1 VFEIEEKPLSG
12 ALEGLRIA
20 DFSQLVQGPNATQM
34 LADMGADVIKIEP
47 LHGDWQRNWSLK
59 DAYINGESVS
69 FLTFNRGK
77 RSIALNLKDPSGK
90 EAALKIIQSSDVL
103 LENFRPGVMDRL
115 GLGYETL
122 SKLHPKLIYCASCG
136 WGQDGPYVTRPGQD
150 LLAQAMA
157 GVLYLNGKAGDPPS
171 PVGMGIADITASFH
185 IVSAILAGIYHRDR
199 TGEGQ
204 RIDISLLNSV
214 LSLATQE
221 ATLYM
226 NTRSEPERSAAG
238 IGHPCVGAP
247 MGVYKTSDGYIV
259 VAMMPL
265 GKVAELVG
273 IDGFEGNDSRNMLD
287 HRDDVKRKL
296 EPGFARK
303 TTAELMD
310 IFLEADIW
318 AAPVNNF
325 PQMESDPQVRH
336 NQTVVSFDHPKVKQF
351 RTIGA
356 PIKFSRSPSSVKR
369 PPLLGEHS
377 RQILKEIGYLDSD
390 IERFSRNGVIAEHA
404 E

>member
-1 VFEIEEKPLSG
+1 LSG
-12 ALEGLRIA
+12 VLEGLRIA

-47 LHGDWQRNWSLK
+47 LYGDWQRNWSLK

-77 RSIALNLKDPSGK
+77 RSIALNLKDPRGK
-90 EAALKIIQSSDVL
+90 DIALKIIKSSDVV

-115 GLGYETL
+115 GLGYDSL
-122 SKLHPKLIYCASCG
+122 STIHPKLIYCASCG

-150 LLAQAMA
+150 LLAQAVA

-185 IVSAILAGIYHRDR
+185 IVNAILAALYHRDR
-199 TGEGQ
+199 AGEGQ
-204 RIDISLLNSV
+204 RIDINLLNSI

-221 ATLYM
+221 ITLYF
-226 NTRSEPERSAAG
+226 NTQSEPERSAAG

-247 MGVYKTSDGYIV
+247 MGVYKTRDGYIV

-287 HRDDVKRKL
+287 GRDEVKRKL

-303 TTAELMD
+303 TTAELMR
-310 IFLEADIW
+310 IFMEADIW

-325 PQMESDPQVRH
+325 PAMERDPQVRH
-336 NQTVVSFDHPKVKQF
+336 NQAVVSFNHPKVKHF
-351 RTIGA
+351 RTIGP
-356 PIKFSRSPSSVKR
+356 PIRFSRTPSSVKR

-377 RQILKEIGYLDSD
+377 SEILQEIGYADNEIEQLCSD
-390 IERFSRNGVIAEHA
+390 GVIARNA

>member
-1 VFEIEEKPLSG
+1 MSG
-12 ALEGLRIA
+12 VLEGLRIA

-34 LADMGADVIKIEP
+34 MADMGADIVKIEP
-47 LHGDWQRNWSLK
+47 LQGDWQRNWSLR

-77 RSIALNLKDPSGK
+77 RSIALNLKHPAGK

-115 GLGYETL
+115 GLGYEHLRTV
-122 SKLHPKLIYCASCG
+122 HPKLIYCASCG
-136 WGQDGPYVTRPGQD
+136 WGQDGPYLTRPGQD
-150 LLAQAMA
+150 LLAQAVA
-157 GVLYLNGKAGDPPS
+157 GVLYLQGKAEDPPS
-171 PVGMGIADITASFH
+171 PVGMGIADLTASFH
-185 IVSAILAGIYHRDR
+185 IVSAILAAVYHRDH

-204 RIDISLLNSV
+204 RIDINLLNSI
-214 LSLATQE
+214 LTLATQE
-221 ATLYM
+221 ATLYF
-226 NTRSEPERSAAG
+226 NTHTEPERSAAG

-247 MGVYKTSDGYIV
+247 MGVYRTLDGYIV

-273 IDGFEGNDSRNMLD
+273 IEGFEGSDSRNMLD
-287 HRDDVKRKL
+287 NRDEVKRKL

-303 TTAELMD
+303 TTDELMN
-310 IFLEADIW
+310 IFMEADIW

-325 PQMESDPQVRH
+325 PSMERDAQVRH
-336 NQTVVSFDHPKVKQF
+336 NEIIISFDHPKVKQF
-351 RTIGA
+351 RTIGP
-356 PIKFSRSPSSVKR
+356 PIRFSRTPSSVKR

-377 RQILKEIGYLDSD
+377 REILKELGYEDNKIDGL
-390 IERFSRNGVIAEHA
+390 SRDGVIAQDA
-404 E
+404 G

>member
-1 VFEIEEKPLSG
+1 MGGVL
-12 ALEGLRIA
+12 AGLRIA

-77 RSIALNLKDPSGK
+77 RSIALNVKHPLGK
-90 EAALKIIQSSDVL
+90 EAALKIIKSSDVL

-115 GLGYETL
+115 GLGYEFL
-122 SKLHPKLIYCASCG
+122 SSIHPKLIYCASCG

-157 GVLYLNGKAGDPPS
+157 GVLYLNGKDGDPPS
-171 PVGMGIADITASFH
+171 PVGMGIADLTASFH
-185 IVSAILAGIYHRDR
+185 IVSAILAAVYHRDH

-204 RIDISLLNSV
+204 RIDINLLNSI
-214 LSLATQE
+214 LTLATQE
-221 ATLYM
+221 ITLYF
-226 NTRSEPERSAAG
+226 NTHSEPQRSAAG

-247 MGVYKTSDGYIV
+247 MGVYKTRDGYIV

-273 IDGFEGNDSRNMLD
+273 IDGFEGSDSRNMLEN
-287 HRDDVKRKL
+287 RDEVKRKL

-303 TTAELMD
+303 TTAELMQ

-325 PQMESDPQVRH
+325 PATERDPQVQH
-336 NQTVVSFDHPKVKQF
+336 NKIVANFDHPKVKQF
-351 RTIGA
+351 RTIGP
-356 PIKFSRSPSSVKR
+356 PIKFSRTPSSVKR

-377 RQILKEIGYLDSD
+377 REILKEVGYQESD
-390 IERFSRNGVIAEHA
+390 LERFFRDGVIAENA
-404 E
+404 G

>member
-1 VFEIEEKPLSG
+1 LSG

-34 LADMGADVIKIEP
+34 LADMGADVLKIEP

-59 DAYINGESVS
+59 DAYIDGESVS

-77 RSIALNLKDPSGK
+77 RSIALNLKHPLGK

-115 GLGYETL
+115 GLGYQFL
-122 SKLHPKLIYCASCG
+122 SSIHPKLIYCASCG

-171 PVGMGIADITASFH
+171 PVGMGIADLTASFH
-185 IVSAILAGIYHRDR
+185 IVSAILAAVYHRNR
-199 TGEGQ
+199 SGEGQ
-204 RIDISLLNSV
+204 RIDINLLNSI

-221 ATLYM
+221 ITLYF
-226 NTRSEPERSAAG
+226 NTHSEPERSAAG

-247 MGVYKTSDGYIV
+247 MGVYRTRDGYIV
-259 VAMMPL
+259 VAMMPI

-273 IDGFEGNDSRNMLD
+273 IDGFGDNDSRNLLEN
-287 HRDDVKRKL
+287 RDEVKRRL

-303 TTAELMD
+303 STAELMES
-310 IFLEADIW
+310 FMKADIW
-318 AAPVNNF
+318 AAPVNSF
-325 PQMESDPQVRH
+325 PALESDPQVRH
-336 NQTVVSFDHPKVKQF
+336 NQIVVSFDHPRAKQF
-351 RTIGA
+351 RTIGP
-356 PIKFSRSPSSVKR
+356 PIRFSRTPSNIKR

-377 RQILKEIGYLDSD
+377 REILKEIGYPDSD
-390 IERFSRNGVIAEHA
+390 IEQLVRDGVVAQHA
-404 E
+404 G

>member
-1 VFEIEEKPLSG
+1 LSG
-12 ALEGLRIA
+12 ALQGLRIA

-77 RSIALNLKDPSGK
+77 RSIALNLKDPHGK
-90 EAALKIIQSSDVL
+90 EAALKIIRSSDVL

-115 GLGYETL
+115 GLGHEFL
-122 SKLHPKLIYCASCG
+122 ASIHPKLIYCASCG
-136 WGQDGPYVTRPGQD
+136 WGQDGPYIARPGQD

-157 GVLYLNGKAGDPPS
+157 GVLYLNGKAGDPPT

-185 IVSAILAGIYHRDR
+185 IVGAILAGVYYRDR

-204 RIDISLLNSV
+204 RIDINLLNSV

-226 NTRSEPERSAAG
+226 NTGSEPERSAAG

-247 MGVYKTSDGYIV
+247 MGVYKTRDGYIV

-273 IDGFEGNDSRNMLD
+273 IEGFEGSDSRNMLEN
-287 HRDDVKRKL
+287 RDDVKRKL

-303 TTAELMD
+303 NTAELME
-310 IFLEADIW
+310 IFMEADIW
-318 AAPVNNF
+318 AAPVNTF
-325 PQMESDPQVRH
+325 PAMESDPQVRH
-336 NQTVVSFDHPKVKQF
+336 NQIVATFDHPKAKQF
-351 RTIGA
+351 RTIG
-356 PIKFSRSPSSVKR
+356 PPVRFSRSPSSVKR

-377 RQILKEIGYLDSD
+377 REILKEIGYADAD
-390 IERFSRNGVIAEHA
+390 IEQFCHDGVIAENA
-404 E
+404 G

>member
-1 VFEIEEKPLSG
+1 LSG
-12 ALEGLRIA
+12 VLEALRIA

-47 LHGDWQRNWSLK
+47 LTGDWQRNWSLK

-77 RSIALNLKDPSGK
+77 RSITLNLKHPSGK

-115 GLGYETL
+115 GLGYEFL
-122 SKLHPKLIYCASCG
+122 ASVHPKLVYCASCG

-185 IVSAILAGIYHRDR
+185 IVSAILAAIYHRDR

-204 RIDISLLNSV
+204 RIDINLLNSV

-221 ATLYM
+221 ATLYF
-226 NTRSEPERSAAG
+226 NTHAEPERSAAG

-247 MGVYKTSDGYIV
+247 MGVYRTRDGYIV

-273 IDGFEGNDSRNMLD
+273 IEGFEGNDSRNMLD
-287 HRDDVKRKL
+287 NRDEVKRKL

-303 TTAELMD
+303 TTAELMQ

-318 AAPVNNF
+318 SAPVNNF
-325 PQMESDPQVRH
+325 PDMERDPQVQH
-336 NQTVVSFDHPKVKQF
+336 NGTIVNFDHPKVKQF
-351 RTIGA
+351 RTIGP
-356 PIKFSRSPSSVKR
+356 PIKFSRTPSSVKR

-377 RQILKEIGYLDSD
+377 REILKEIGYADND
-390 IERFSRNGVIAEHA
+390 IERFSRDGVIAQHA
-404 E
+404 G

>member
-1 VFEIEEKPLSG
+1 MSG
-12 ALEGLRIA
+12 VLEGLRIA

-34 LADMGADVIKIEP
+34 MADMGADVVKIEP

-77 RSIALNLKDPSGK
+77 RSIALNLKHPSGK
-90 EAALKIIQSSDVL
+90 EAALKIIESSDVV

-115 GLGYETL
+115 GLGYEHLRTV
-122 SKLHPKLIYCASCG
+122 HPKLIYCASCG

-157 GVLYLNGKAGDPPS
+157 GVLYLQGKAEDPPS
-171 PVGMGIADITASFH
+171 PVGMGIADLTASFH
-185 IVSAILAGIYHRDR
+185 IVSAILAAVYHRDH

-204 RIDISLLNSV
+204 RIDINLLNSI
-214 LSLATQE
+214 LTLATQE
-221 ATLYM
+221 ATLYF
-226 NTRSEPERSAAG
+226 NTHTEPERSAAG

-247 MGVYKTSDGYIV
+247 MGVYRTRDGYIV

-273 IDGFEGNDSRNMLD
+273 VDGFEGNDSRNMLEN
-287 HRDDVKRKL
+287 RDEVKRKL

-325 PQMESDPQVRH
+325 LTMERDPQVRH
-336 NQTVVSFDHPKVKQF
+336 NQIIVSFDHPKVKQF
-351 RTIGA
+351 RTIGP
-356 PIKFSRSPSSVKR
+356 PIRFSRTPSSVKR

-377 RQILKEIGYLDSD
+377 REILKEVGYEDAKIDGLCRD
-390 IERFSRNGVIAEHA
+390 GVIAQNA
-404 E
+404 G

>member
-1 VFEIEEKPLSG
+1 
-12 ALEGLRIA
+12 
-20 DFSQLVQGPNATQM
+20 
-34 LADMGADVIKIEP
+34 
-47 LHGDWQRNWSLK
+47 
-59 DAYINGESVS
+59 
-69 FLTFNRGK
+69 
-77 RSIALNLKDPSGK
+77 
-90 EAALKIIQSSDVL
+90 
-103 LENFRPGVMDRL
+103 MDRL
-115 GLGYETL
+115 GLGYEFL
-122 SKLHPKLIYCASCG
+122 ASIHPKLIYCASCG

-185 IVSAILAGIYHRDR
+185 IVNAILAALYHRNR

-204 RIDISLLNSV
+204 RIDINLLNSI

-221 ATLYM
+221 ATLYF
-226 NTRSEPERSAAG
+226 NTQHQPERSAAG

-247 MGVYKTSDGYIV
+247 MGVYKTCDGYIV

-273 IDGFEGNDSRNMLD
+273 IEGFEGNDSRNMLD
-287 HRDDVKRKL
+287 NRDEVKRKL

-303 TTAELMD
+303 TTAELMEV
-310 IFLEADIW
+310 FMKADIW

-325 PQMESDPQVRH
+325 RTMERDPQVHH
-336 NQTVVSFDHPKVKQF
+336 NQIIVSFDHPKVKKF
-351 RTIGA
+351 RTIGP
-356 PIKFSRSPSSVKR
+356 PIKFSRTPSTVKR

-377 RQILKEIGYLDSD
+377 REILKEIGYAEGD
-390 IERFSRNGVIAEHA
+390 IERLQRGGVIAQNGA
-404 E
+404 

>member
-1 VFEIEEKPLSG
+1 
-12 ALEGLRIA
+12 

-77 RSIALNLKDPSGK
+77 RSIALNAKHPLGK

-103 LENFRPGVMDRL
+103 I
-115 GLGYETL
+115 
-122 SKLHPKLIYCASCG
+122 HPKLIYCASCG

-185 IVSAILAGIYHRDR
+185 IVGAILAGIYHRDR

-204 RIDISLLNSV
+204 RIDINLLNSV

-247 MGVYKTSDGYIV
+247 MGVYRTRDGYIV

-265 GKVAELVG
+265 GKVAELIG
-273 IDGFEGNDSRNMLD
+273 IDGFEGNDSRNMLEN
-287 HRDDVKRKL
+287 RDEVKRKL

-303 TTAELMD
+303 TTAELMEL
-310 IFLEADIW
+310 FMEADIW
-318 AAPVNNF
+318 AAPVNTF
-325 PQMESDPQVRH
+325 PAMESDPQVRH
-336 NQTVVSFDHPKVKQF
+336 NQIVASFDHPKVKQF
-351 RTIGA
+351 RTIGP
-356 PIKFSRSPSSVKR
+356 PIRFSRSPSSVKR

-377 RQILKEIGYLDSD
+377 REILKEIGYADGD
-390 IERFSRNGVIAEHA
+390 IEKFSRDGVIAENA
-404 E
+404 G

>member
-1 VFEIEEKPLSG
+1 LSG
-12 ALEGLRIA
+12 VLEGLRIA

-34 LADMGADVIKIEP
+34 MADMGADVVKIEP

-77 RSIALNLKDPSGK
+77 RSIALNMKHPSGK
-90 EAALKIIQSSDVL
+90 EAALKIIQSSDIV

-115 GLGYETL
+115 GLGYEYL
-122 SKLHPKLIYCASCG
+122 STVHPKLIYCASCG
-136 WGQDGPYVTRPGQD
+136 WGQDGPYLTRPGQD
-150 LLAQAMA
+150 LLAQAVA

-171 PVGMGIADITASFH
+171 PVGMGIADLTASYH
-185 IVSAILAGIYHRDR
+185 IVSAILAAIYNRDH

-204 RIDISLLNSV
+204 RIDINLLNSI
-214 LSLATQE
+214 LTLATQE
-221 ATLYM
+221 ATLYF
-226 NTRSEPERSAAG
+226 NTHTETERSAAG

-247 MGVYKTSDGYIV
+247 MGVYRTQDGYIV

-273 IDGFEGNDSRNMLD
+273 IEGFEGSDSRNMLED
-287 HRDDVKRKL
+287 RDEVKRKL

-303 TTAELMD
+303 TTAELME
-310 IFLEADIW
+310 IFMAADIW
-318 AAPVNNF
+318 AAPVNAF
-325 PQMESDPQVRH
+325 PAMERDPQVRH
-336 NQTVVSFDHPKVKQF
+336 NQIVVSFDHPKVKQF
-351 RTIGA
+351 RTIGP
-356 PIKFSRSPSSVKR
+356 PIRFSRTPSSVKR

-377 RQILKEIGYLDSD
+377 REILREVGYDD
-390 IERFSRNGVIAEHA
+390 TKIENLGRDGVIAQNA
-404 E
+404 G

>member
-1 VFEIEEKPLSG
+1 LSG

-34 LADMGADVIKIEP
+34 LADMGADVLKIEP

-59 DAYINGESVS
+59 DAYIDGESVS

-77 RSIALNLKDPSGK
+77 RSIALNLKHPLGK

-115 GLGYETL
+115 GLGYQFL
-122 SKLHPKLIYCASCG
+122 SSIHPKLIYCASCG

-171 PVGMGIADITASFH
+171 PVGMGIADLTASFH
-185 IVSAILAGIYHRDR
+185 IVSAILAAVYHRNR
-199 TGEGQ
+199 SGEGQ
-204 RIDISLLNSV
+204 RIDINLLNSI

-221 ATLYM
+221 ITLYF
-226 NTRSEPERSAAG
+226 NTHSEPERSAAG

-247 MGVYKTSDGYIV
+247 MGVYRTRDGYIV
-259 VAMMPL
+259 VAMMPI

-273 IDGFEGNDSRNMLD
+273 IDGFGDNDSRNLLEN
-287 HRDDVKRKL
+287 RDEVKRRL

-303 TTAELMD
+303 STAELMES
-310 IFLEADIW
+310 FMKADIW
-318 AAPVNNF
+318 AAPVNSF
-325 PQMESDPQVRH
+325 PALESDPQVRH
-336 NQTVVSFDHPKVKQF
+336 NQIVVSFDHPKAKQF
-351 RTIGA
+351 RTIGP
-356 PIKFSRSPSSVKR
+356 PIRFSRTPSNIKR

-377 RQILKEIGYLDSD
+377 REILKEIGYPDSD
-390 IERFSRNGVIAEHA
+390 IEQLVRDGVVAQHA
-404 E
+404 G